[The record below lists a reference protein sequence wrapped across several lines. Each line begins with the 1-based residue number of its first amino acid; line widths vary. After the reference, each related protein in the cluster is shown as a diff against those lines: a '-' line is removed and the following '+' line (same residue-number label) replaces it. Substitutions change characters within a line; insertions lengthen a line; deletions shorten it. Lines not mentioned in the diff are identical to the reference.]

1 MPSLSSASRG
11 GRRSKLHQTT
21 SCVAADASHQTTSCV
36 ADNTSPTEHCTT
48 ASDGTERS
56 AGAATNT
63 PVTEHYYARANAGK
77 ESDTVAGSER
87 SASAHSSAVS
97 ALAPSAPKRR
107 PSAAPAVRELGDAVL
122 LELKLAR
129 HTSLRQRMAKRRLG
143 KIQSTLTLTE
153 AYGSRLPVGRFGQVL
168 AVSGVAYVRP
178 RRPAG
183 KARSLTDHLHLFAS
197 SIFPLCPHVMVLMQK
212 ATLILYTIRRRP
224 PQQIRPLIC
233 GRCIRLV
240 TTT

>member
-1 MPSLSSASRG
+1 MRDTPGCANAKSLASIKPPREAC
-11 GRRSKLHQTT
+11 RAKLHQTS
-21 SCVAADASHQTTSCV
+21 SCVAAGAS
-36 ADNTSPTEHCTT
+36 PITT
-48 ASDGTERS
+48 ASDGTVAGPERS

-63 PVTEHYYARANAGK
+63 PVTEHYARANAGI

-97 ALAPSAPKRR
+97 AIAPSAPKRR

-197 SIFPLCPHVMVLMQK
+197 SIFPLCLHVMVLMQK